1 MAVLSNLLISPPR
14 AARAMGVAPRSESGS
29 LPTPP
34 PRAAG
39 AMGVATRSESGS
51 LPTPRPHARRA
62 LGVAPWVA
70 AFVGIVVGVMLAGPA
85 QGARIKDIADVE
97 GVRANQ
103 LSGYG
108 VVVGLE
114 GTGDGQ
120 QSLFTV
126 QSILSMLRRRGVT
139 ISIDPRQ
146 IRVKNAAAVVVTATL
161 PPFARSGNHIDVQLS
176 SIGDA
181 KSLRGGTLILTPLL
195 GPDQQVYAVAQ
206 GAVSIGGGFAAQAAG
221 ASATSGHPT
230 VGVVTGGAIVE
241 REVPVALGAD
251 GIVRLSLHDADVT
264 TATRVANVVNA
275 SLGDG
280 AAQAIDP
287 ATIEIR
293 LLEHERA
300 MVMLPEIENLE
311 VAPDRRAKVIVNER
325 TGTVI
330 MGEGVRIAPVAI
342 AHGSLQITVKTDLG
356 VSQPAP
362 FSNGQTVVVPD
373 STINVEEGK
382 AQRLALLRGA
392 INLGQLVGGLN
403 ALGVTPQDLIA
414 VLQAIKAAG
423 ALDAELE
430 LM

>member
-1 MAVLSNLLISPPR
+1 MLI
-14 AARAMGVAPRSESGS
+14 
-29 LPTPP
+29 
-34 PRAAG
+34 
-39 AMGVATRSESGS
+39 
-51 LPTPRPHARRA
+51 
-62 LGVAPWVA
+62 
-70 AFVGIVVGVMLAGPA
+70 AFPA
-85 QGARIKDIADVE
+85 EAARIKDIADVE
-97 GVRANQ
+97 GVRGNQ
-103 LSGYG
+103 LTGYG
-108 VVVGLE
+108 VVVGLD

-120 QSLFTV
+120 QSLFTI

-139 ISIDPRQ
+139 ISVDPRQ

-161 PPFARSGNHIDVQLS
+161 PPFARSGNRIDVQLS
-176 SIGDA
+176 SIGDS
-181 KSLRGGTLILTPLL
+181 KSLRGGMLVMTPLL

-206 GAVSIGGGFAAQAAG
+206 GAVSIGGGFSAQAAG
-221 ASATSGHPT
+221 ASSTSGHPT

-241 REVPVALGAD
+241 REVPVVLGSD
-251 GIVRLSLHDADVT
+251 GVVRLSLRDADVT
-264 TATRVANVVNA
+264 TATRVARAVND

-280 AAQAIDP
+280 AAEAIDP
-287 ATIEIR
+287 ATIEVH

-300 MVMLPEIENLE
+300 MALLPTIENLE

-330 MGEGVRIAPVAI
+330 MGEEVRIAPVAI
-342 AHGSLQITVKTDLG
+342 AHGSLQIQVKTDLG

-373 STINVEEGK
+373 STINVEGGK
-382 AQRLALLRGA
+382 PQRLALLGGV
-392 INLGQLVGGLN
+392 NLGQLVGGLN

-414 VLQAIKAAG
+414 VLQAIKSAG